1 MCKKGYVEITK
12 KIYLE
17 TLKSVLDSSISHY
30 SAGNENIVL
39 NYPKRFLGLDRYH
52 THNLQTD
59 LEVKGQQ

>member
-1 MCKKGYVEITK
+1 MTK

-30 SAGNENIVL
+30 SAGNENVVL
-39 NYPKRFLGLDRYH
+39 NNPKRFLGLDRHH

-59 LEVKGQQ
+59 LEFKDHQ